1 MLCFCYVLFVYGNKY
16 VTYICHNK
24 SANATKKIYMNLAI
38 CDIRIMI
45 YAMNLHFIPNC
56 CVD

>member
-24 SANATKKIYMNLAI
+24 SANATKKI
-38 CDIRIMI
+38 
-45 YAMNLHFIPNC
+45 
-56 CVD
+56 